1 MQHQEVPLEEQQGR
15 ISDLMHDLMHE
26 YPLKWKCKLI
36 NIEECSD
43 SSIKDSKID
52 K

>member
-15 ISDLMHDLMHE
+15 ISDLMHE

-36 NIEECSD
+36 NLEECSD